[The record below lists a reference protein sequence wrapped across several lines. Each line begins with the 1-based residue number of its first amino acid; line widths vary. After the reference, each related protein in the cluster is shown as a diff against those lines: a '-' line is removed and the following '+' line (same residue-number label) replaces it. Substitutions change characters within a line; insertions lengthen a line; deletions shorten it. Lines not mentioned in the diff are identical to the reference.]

1 MSAASATPA
10 QVEIGSRRLRLT
22 NLDKVLYPADGTT
35 KAEVVRWYADAAAAL
50 APYAARRPVTRKR
63 WPDGVAAP
71 SFFEKNLPKGT
82 PDWIARAT
90 LAHSDRD
97 VTYPLIPAD
106 ATDALATLVWF
117 AQCGALELHVPQ
129 WRLLDDEPQR
139 PDRLVID
146 LDPGPGA
153 GLDECA
159 MVALAA
165 RARLR
170 AERLEPV
177 AVTSGSKGMAL
188 YAPLAGSTLQ
198 QSDADEVSAYVKGL
212 AQELTR
218 ELPDLVLWRMTTALR
233 PGKVFLDWS
242 QNNGKK
248 TTIAPW
254 SLRGRDHAF
263 VAVPRSWDEV
273 EAGGLEQL
281 TMDAARERLADPD
294 PLAALS
300 DPR

>member
-97 VTYPLIPAD
+97 VTYPLIPTD

-153 GLDECA
+153 GLDECVT
-159 MVALAA
+159 VALAA

-188 YAPLAGSTLQ
+188 YAALAGSTLQ
-198 QSDADEVSAYVKGL
+198 QSDADEVSAYVKGI

-273 EAGGLEQL
+273 EAGGLKQL

-294 PLAALS
+294 PLAVLA